1 VEEVKLQITLGHVKT
16 RGSAVTCQVIFFQ
29 EKKMDISL
37 GKVSALFFFFNL
49 LRFFSTCDVF
59 TNIVIE
65 KILEPFDAKS
75 QALDLFN
82 SSWSSFYSSVEVRY
96 LLC

>member
-1 VEEVKLQITLGHVKT
+1 
-16 RGSAVTCQVIFFQ
+16 
-29 EKKMDISL
+29 MDISL

-65 KILEPFDAKS
+65 KILNHLMQNRKRLIYS
-75 QALDLFN
+75 ILLGRLFIQV
-82 SSWSSFYSSVEVRY
+82 SKFVICFADQVRRVRSKYFYF
-96 LLC
+96 